1 MWRSEERSSPASAS
15 SSSASIVGTKTAWV
29 MRSRAIVSST
39 ARGLEARQQ
48 HMVPPTQVAAK
59 TFEVPATWNI
69 GHTCNQRSSHEWP
82 VTARLCMALASRLR
96 WLSIT
101 PLGVPVVPP
110 V

>member
-1 MWRSEERSSPASAS
+1 M
-15 SSSASIVGTKTAWV
+15 VGTKTAWV
-29 MRSRAIVSST
+29 MRSRAIVSRT
-39 ARGLEARQQ
+39 ARGSKRGSRTW
-48 HMVPPTQVAAK
+48 VPPAQVAAK

-69 GHTCNQRSSHEWP
+69 GQTCSQRSSQECP
-82 VTARLCMALASRLR
+82 VTARLCSALASRLR